1 MAEGG
6 SYRFEPLERR
16 GLFLGLG
23 AGQLAVITLAL
34 LAALASVKAWPGI
47 GGVSAAVGSLG
58 LAGALCRP
66 VSGRPPLQWLNIAGL
81 FLGRPRRVRLAP
93 PATSVTPAR
102 DEVRVADERPSRA
115 LHLPAKVFA
124 PGLHLFEVPASP
136 GPIGALVDERAG
148 TAAALLRVRGGS
160 FCLLDDVDKERKLG
174 AWAAVLESVSNHRSS
189 LARLQWCQRALPG
202 DSLSQLGHLQR
213 AGDADSPGFPGHA
226 ALLETVGAK
235 SWRHETFLLV
245 AVRCRARARGRYGRL
260 GDEDADVLR
269 NEVRS
274 LRAQMRN
281 VGLVCE
287 GVLDQAG
294 AVVALGASLVPSLE
308 RQPGAHPWPLALEE
322 HWADVRADGSWHRT
336 YWVAEWPRSSVGP
349 DFLSP
354 LLIGTGRRS
363 FSVVMAPVPPERAER
378 DAQSSRTAQ
387 VADAQLRAQGGFL
400 ETARQ
405 RRQAEALEGR
415 EERLVDGRGVFK
427 LAGYFTVSG
436 SDKAALEAACSD
448 LERAAGAAKVSLRLL
463 YGQQKEALTWALPFG
478 RGL

>member
-1 MAEGG
+1 MAEGA

-23 AGQLAVITLAL
+23 AGQLAVIILAV
-34 LAALASVKAWPGI
+34 LAALASVKAWPGVF
-47 GGVSAAVGSLG
+47 GVGAAVGSLG
-58 LAGALCRP
+58 LAGVLCRP
-66 VSGRPPLQWLNIAGL
+66 VSGRPPLQWLNVAGL
-81 FLGRPRRVRLAP
+81 FFARRRRVSLAP
-93 PATSVTPAR
+93 PTTSLTPAR
-102 DEVRVADERPSRA
+102 HEAQPADERPSRA
-115 LHLPAKVFA
+115 VRLPAKVFT
-124 PGLHLFEVPASP
+124 PGLYLCELPAGP
-136 GPIGALVDERAG
+136 GPIGALLDERAG
-148 TAAALLRVRGGS
+148 TAAALLRVRGAS

-174 AWAAVLESVSNHRSS
+174 AWAAVLESVSSHRSS
-189 LARLQWCQRALPG
+189 LVRLQWCQRALPG
-202 DSLSQLGHLQR
+202 DSLSQLGHLQQ
-213 AGDADSPGFPGHA
+213 AGDIGSPGFAGHV
-226 ALLETVGAK
+226 ALLERVGAR
-235 SWRHETFLLV
+235 SWRHETLLLV
-245 AVRCRARARGRYGRL
+245 AVRCRARARGRQGRL
-260 GDEDADVLR
+260 SDEDADALR

-287 GVLDQAG
+287 GVLDRTG
-294 AVVALGASLVPSLE
+294 AAAALGAFLVPSLD
-308 RQPGAHPWPLALEE
+308 RYPGAHPWPLALEE

-378 DAQSSRTAQ
+378 DAQSSRTAH

-427 LAGYFTVSG
+427 LSGYFTVSG
-436 SDKAALEAACSD
+436 SDKAGLDAACSD
-448 LERAAGAAKVSLRLL
+448 LERAAGAAKVCLRLL
-463 YGQQKEALTWALPFG
+463 YGQQKEALTWAFPFG